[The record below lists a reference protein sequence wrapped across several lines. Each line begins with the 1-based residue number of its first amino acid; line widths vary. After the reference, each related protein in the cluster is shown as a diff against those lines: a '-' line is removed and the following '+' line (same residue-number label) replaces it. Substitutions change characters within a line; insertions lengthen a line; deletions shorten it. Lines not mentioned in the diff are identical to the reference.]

1 MKVKRC
7 PFCGKQP
14 RYWEWN
20 YGAMVECF
28 QEDHRIQCEAKTLE
42 GIIDPDGTLF
52 VSVPKG
58 TDIKRVVI
66 LEDET
71 MFCTTFYPE
80 GEEG

>member
-1 MKVKRC
+1 MILKN
-7 PFCGKQP
+7 
-14 RYWEWN
+14 E
-20 YGAMVECF
+20 
-28 QEDHRIQCEAKTLE
+28 EDLAQTAAVVVSR
-42 GIIDPDGTLF
+42 DGTLF

-58 TDIKRVVI
+58 TDIKRVII